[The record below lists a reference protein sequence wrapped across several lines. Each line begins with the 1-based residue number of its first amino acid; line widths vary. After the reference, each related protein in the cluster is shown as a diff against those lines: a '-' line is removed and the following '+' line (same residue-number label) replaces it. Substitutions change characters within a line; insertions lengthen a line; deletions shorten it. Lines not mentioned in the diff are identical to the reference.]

1 MNRTVY
7 FADKSVV
14 FTDRATPGAHF
25 AVRLGSGE
33 RVSRAKI
40 LEIFQTCNDV
50 AVISPDAEAA
60 FRGFAAEFAAVEAA
74 GGIVVDARG
83 AWLMIHRNGRW
94 DLPKG
99 HVEAGETFAECAVRE
114 VGEETGVT
122 GAEVVRPL
130 CDTLHA
136 YSLCGRWELKRTHWF
151 EMRAAAGAAPAPQRE
166 EGIDRAV
173 WCMPDE
179 VREHLSATFPT
190 LRCVA
195 ACMR

>member
-1 MNRTVY
+1 M
-7 FADKSVV
+7 
-14 FTDRATPGAHF
+14 
-25 AVRLGSGE
+25 
-33 RVSRAKI
+33 
-40 LEIFQTCNDV
+40 
-50 AVISPDAEAA
+50 
-60 FRGFAAEFAAVEAA
+60 
-74 GGIVVDARG
+74 
-83 AWLMIHRNGRW
+83 
-94 DLPKG
+94 
-99 HVEAGETFAECAVRE
+99 RE

-136 YSLCGRWELKRTHWF
+136 YCLCGRWELKRTHWF

-190 LRCVA
+190 IRCVA

>member
-74 GGIVVDARG
+74 GAS
-83 AWLMIHRNGRW
+83 W
-94 DLPKG
+94 
-99 HVEAGETFAECAVRE
+99 
-114 VGEETGVT
+114 
-122 GAEVVRPL
+122 
-130 CDTLHA
+130 
-136 YSLCGRWELKRTHWF
+136 S
-151 EMRAAAGAAPAPQRE
+151 MRAARG
-166 EGIDRAV
+166 
-173 WCMPDE
+173 
-179 VREHLSATFPT
+179 S
-190 LRCVA
+190 
-195 ACMR
+195 